1 MVDER
6 FRRRADVVGALRR
19 APRIAAEQHWPRERI
34 EHHRDQRLRRL
45 VEHARAKSPFHA
57 ERLRNIDIDAPDL
70 LSRLPT
76 MDKQLMM
83 CELPRVLTD
92 PRLRDL
98 DLDRHLAG
106 LTDDALLFGRYR
118 IMATGGT
125 SGTRGLFVY
134 DRESWTEVMAMLALA
149 PRWLGVSPGIPRP
162 RMATVWASG
171 PAHMTA
177 RLASSFRTPV
187 FRRLTLAATMP
198 IARIVAELNA
208 FSPVWLSA
216 YPSIAALLAE
226 EQRAGRL
233 TISPRVV
240 LVSSEQCTPAMRSR
254 IAAAWGVQPY
264 NTYATTEGASTA
276 VECHRHD
283 GLHIFESHVVLE
295 VVDADGRPVADGHP
309 GAKVLVTNLYNHAQP
324 LIRYEV
330 SDLVTVTSEAC
341 ACGRTTRRITSIDGR
356 ADDIM
361 ELLTLGG
368 DPVPVHPNHFAE
380 AIEAIAGVHAYQVTE
395 LKHGIQISAVAPAH
409 GSDEIAKAITA
420 AIRQRLEP
428 LEVAHT
434 PLCVRIV
441 EQIPRPDVASGK
453 FKLISARP
461 RLSADRVPS

>member
-1 MVDER
+1 
-6 FRRRADVVGALRR
+6 
-19 APRIAAEQHWPRERI
+19 
-34 EHHRDQRLRRL
+34 
-45 VEHARAKSPFHA
+45 
-57 ERLRNIDIDAPDL
+57 
-70 LSRLPT
+70 
-76 MDKQLMM
+76 
-83 CELPRVLTD
+83 
-92 PRLRDL
+92 
-98 DLDRHLAG
+98 
-106 LTDDALLFGRYR
+106 
-118 IMATGGT
+118 
-125 SGTRGLFVY
+125 
-134 DRESWTEVMAMLALA
+134 
-149 PRWLGVSPGIPRP
+149 
-162 RMATVWASG
+162 
-171 PAHMTA
+171 MTA

-441 EQIPRPDVASGK
+441 EQIPRPDAASGK